1 MPRVALF
8 PDAVR
13 EWLMMR
19 FNGGVLGAACLL
31 LAACATGPKASDN
44 AMCAQIDTWGKGLS
58 PGQTTSVELVRGGVW
73 MVNHYKRCT
82 HAEGDLAATR
92 FCAWLMDNTSTEFME
107 YNVNRTLACLQGQRI
122 VGYLGNT
129 GVDAWSGTARFT
141 RLTAS
146 EDMFRVELRYALD
159 YSAPSEET
167 MMQLTLT
174 ALD

>member
-1 MPRVALF
+1 
-8 PDAVR
+8 
-13 EWLMMR
+13 
-19 FNGGVLGAACLL
+19 
-31 LAACATGPKASDN
+31 
-44 AMCAQIDTWGKGLS
+44 
-58 PGQTTSVELVRGGVW
+58 
-73 MVNHYKRCT
+73 
-82 HAEGDLAATR
+82 
-92 FCAWLMDNTSTEFME
+92 MDNTSTEFME
-107 YNVNRTLACLQGQRI
+107 YNVNRTLSCLQGQRI

>member
-1 MPRVALF
+1 MVS
-8 PDAVR
+8 VKSI
-13 EWLMMR
+13 
-19 FNGGVLGAACLL
+19 VLIGICAL

-44 AMCAQIDTWGKGLS
+44 ALCAQIDTWGKSLS
-58 PGQTTSVELVRGGVW
+58 PGQSTSVQLVRGGVW

-82 HAEGDLAATR
+82 HAEGDLAARR

-107 YNVNRTLACLQGQRI
+107 YNVNRTLHCLQGQRV

-146 EDMFRVELRYALD
+146 DDLFRVELRYALD
-159 YSAPSEET
+159 YESPSEET
-167 MMQLTLT
+167 VMELTLT
-174 ALD
+174 GLE